1 MDYNNFLSEYNTYNE
16 WNRVVKREVEEE
28 KKLAQQDLD
37 FDKSVYSNPTFSS
50 HEYLEPFAHLAHVPI
65 MGEPSSDTIV
75 IKDPCD
81 RVNHPSHYTRGKQ
94 EVIDIIEDA
103 IKDAPTVSMGL
114 LQGQALK
121 YILRLWLKD
130 DSLEDAQKAR
140 WYLNRLIKYLEVTD
154 DEPIFKP
161 FS

>member
-1 MDYNNFLSEYNTYNE
+1 MDYKNFLSDYNTYNE
-16 WNRVVKREVEEE
+16 WNRVVKREAEEE
-28 KKLAQQDLD
+28 KQLCQQDLD
-37 FDKSVYSNPTFSS
+37 FESSVYSNPVFSS
-50 HEYLEPFAHLAHVPI
+50 HEYLEPFAHLARVPI
-65 MGEPSSDTIV
+65 MGEPSSDTITFG
-75 IKDPCD
+75 DTD

-121 YILRLWLKD
+121 YLLRIWLKD
-130 DSLEDAQKAR
+130 NSLEDAQKAR